1 MANHCLSNDFKD
13 ALHWRQIIAIS
24 KIWMIVHH
32 IMENMTIKCFVNIKL
47 SNFLGFRGLVGG
59 WLLQMGA
66 GWRKAIN
73 RSLYS
78 SSSPAHLPSST
89 SVANNSRSNI
99 QHLTSRIQDSRSKI
113 QDWGSKISSGWAD
126 PRWMRIWCREVSPA
140 LQKYSAHKRPLLP
153 LAGQREAGGKAEQK

>member
-1 MANHCLSNDFKD
+1 MLCVSWTRLNHWMANHCLSNDFKD

-99 QHLTSRIQDSRSKI
+99 QNVKYGSKTQDLRFNIEDLRSLGGLIQDG
-113 QDWGSKISSGWAD
+113 WGSGAG
-126 PRWMRIWCREVSPA
+126 RY
-140 LQKYSAHKRPLLP
+140 LQHYRNTRPIKGP
-153 LAGQREAGGKAEQK
+153 CFH